1 MRKINKG
8 CEPDSLRTWK
18 RKNPNKKY
26 SELDS
31 NVRQDIRL
39 ACVKEQ
45 YFLCAYCCKEISGTN
60 NDTMNEHVEPQAQ
73 ASDKTLDFNNIVAS
87 CTTKGQCDD
96 KHGSKILPLTPLMDE
111 CETEL
116 EFRLNG
122 HVRGLTERAKEMIAL
137 LNLDNC
143 KLQEARKQQIDNIL
157 LAEGLGNPIE
167 IDDEELILA
176 VLDDIYQ
183 ADEQGKML
191 PFMPA
196 VANAVRSWLANYGQ
210 PETT

>member
-8 CEPDSLRTWK
+8 CESDSFRTWK

-39 ACVKEQ
+39 ACAKEQ
-45 YFLCAYCCKEISGTN
+45 YFLCAYCCKGISGTN
-60 NDTMNEHVEPQAQ
+60 NDTMNEHVKPQAK

-137 LNLDNC
+137 LNLDNR

-157 LAEGLGNPIE
+157 LAEGVGNPIE

-176 VLDDIYQ
+176 VLDDIYR

-196 VANAVRSWLANYGQ
+196 VANAVRRWLANYRQ